1 MSLPS
6 QFLGLALTLALLL
19 VLSRWIT
26 SQVQIV
32 GLRLTGNERFALTV
46 YFLLMLPGI
55 ALHELSHAAMA
66 KLLGLKVGKVTLG
79 LRPRGKSVELGSV
92 TVSSGGAL
100 RDSLVG
106 LAPLL
111 SGSVVLLVLGSQ
123 VFGVA
128 ALGDA
133 WAHGGWSGVLQHA
146 DDLSSVPDF
155 WLWAYVVFVVSNAMT
170 PSPADRRPWLIA
182 GLYLALAL
190 GLAYL
195 LVGLPVL
202 PDALSAKVSGALQLL
217 TLSFLFTLI
226 VDFLAAVVLLL
237 LEVLIIQVQRT

>member
-79 LRPRGKSVELGSV
+79 LRP
-92 TVSSGGAL
+92 
-100 RDSLVG
+100 
-106 LAPLL
+106 
-111 SGSVVLLVLGSQ
+111 
-123 VFGVA
+123 A
-128 ALGDA
+128 A
-133 WAHGGWSGVLQHA
+133 
-146 DDLSSVPDF
+146 
-155 WLWAYVVFVVSNAMT
+155 N
-170 PSPADRRPWLIA
+170 R
-182 GLYLALAL
+182 
-190 GLAYL
+190 
-195 LVGLPVL
+195 
-202 PDALSAKVSGALQLL
+202 
-217 TLSFLFTLI
+217 
-226 VDFLAAVVLLL
+226 
-237 LEVLIIQVQRT
+237 

>member
-1 MSLPS
+1 M
-6 QFLGLALTLALLL
+6 
-19 VLSRWIT
+19 
-26 SQVQIV
+26 
-32 GLRLTGNERFALTV
+32 
-46 YFLLMLPGI
+46 
-55 ALHELSHAAMA
+55 
-66 KLLGLKVGKVTLG
+66 
-79 LRPRGKSVELGSV
+79 